1 MRRFFLRWR
10 NALLRRDSGEGDLT
24 RELRAHL
31 TLLEDEYQRCGMT
44 LEDARLAARRALG
57 SAALVTDRHRDAR
70 SFVWVEDLRRDL
82 AHTLRAL
89 RRSPGFAAVAILALG
104 LGIGVNTSFFTIV
117 YAACLR
123 GLPIESPERVLYISL
138 RNSQNQLGSLSWAE
152 FDELRA
158 RTRTLSEAGAYT
170 STVTA
175 LADDRQP
182 PARVLGAYMSGGT
195 FELLGDRP
203 VVGRTFRRD
212 EDRPGGPQVVVLG
225 HEIWSSRFASDRQI
239 VGQSITVN
247 GIPTTVIGVMPRGFM
262 FPGNAD
268 LWRPMANLPAV
279 VRESRAERRLA
290 VVGRLAP
297 DATLE
302 RARAELAAFDIDAA
316 QGPAGP
322 GRRARLEAVPINE
335 HVNPSIWQ
343 RTWLAFITVGVLVL
357 LVACANVANLL
368 LMRAATRGREI
379 AIRTSI
385 GATRARVI
393 RQLLAESAVLAACA
407 AGVGVVFAWAAL
419 RALSGLLPPEAMPY
433 WMAFTMDARVLAVT
447 MAVCLGCVFV
457 CGLPSALHLSRADVL
472 GAITADGPTS
482 MARPARTWVGV
493 LLTAEFAVSLV
504 LVALAVTA
512 MRTDAAIR
520 SREFQ
525 IDQASLLTMWVTL
538 PADWYPTPE
547 SRQAFVDRLE
557 APVIGGHDV
566 GAVALATALPYGGG
580 PQLPLTIAGRAE
592 EESPPVVSTVSV
604 NARYFDV
611 MGVPL
616 TRGRAF
622 SPLDGRP
629 GSEAAIVNERF
640 VRMFLPGAE
649 PLETRIRVGGPD
661 SPWLQIVGVSTT
673 VRQQPLG
680 AEAGPVVFLPFRAA
694 LAQTMAIVVRTPGA
708 IDAPVRQLREH
719 VARLNPNL
727 PVYRVMTFEEAM
739 RMSAWNVRLSNVM
752 VRGIAVV
759 ALLLALVGLY
769 AVTGHTVERWRRE
782 LGLRVALGAGAG
794 EVGWLVVRRV
804 LVQLG
809 AGLGVGIVGTQVFDR
824 VFNDPATAVAG
835 AKMTDPGALTLMAV
849 SIGTVALLAC
859 LRPIWRATRVDPIVA
874 LRVD

>member
-1 MRRFFLRWR
+1 MRRFLLRWR
-10 NALLRRDSGEGDLT
+10 NALLRRDSGEGDLA
-24 RELRAHL
+24 RELQAHL
-31 TLLEDEYQRCGMT
+31 TLLEDDYRRRGMT
-44 LEDARLAARRALG
+44 AGEARLAARRTLG
-57 SAALVTDRHRDAR
+57 STALVADRHRDAR

-82 AHTLRAL
+82 AHTARGL

-138 RNSQNQLGSLSWAE
+138 RDGENQPGGLSWAE

-158 RTRTLSEAGAYT
+158 RTRTLSELGAYT

-182 PARVLGAYMSGGT
+182 PARVLGAYISAGT

-212 EDRPGGPQVVVLG
+212 EDRPGGPQVAVLG
-225 HEIWSSRFASDRQI
+225 HEIWSSRFAGDPAI
-239 VGQSITVN
+239 VGQSIRVN

-268 LWRPMANLPAV
+268 LWRAMANLPAA
-279 VRESRAERRLA
+279 VRESRTERRLA
-290 VVGRLAP
+290 VVGRMAS

-302 RARAELAAFDIDAA
+302 RARAELAALDIDST
-316 QGPAGP
+316 QGSPGT

-335 HVNPSIWQ
+335 QLNPSVWQ

-393 RQLLAESAVLAACA
+393 RQLLAESATLAACA
-407 AGVGVVFAWAAL
+407 GVAGVLLAWAGL

-433 WMAFTMDARVLAVT
+433 WMAFTIDARVLAVT

-457 CGLPSALHLSRADVL
+457 CGLPSALHLSRVDVL
-472 GAITADGPTS
+472 GAITADSPAS
-482 MARPARTWVGV
+482 MARPARKWIGA

-504 LVALAVTA
+504 LVAMAVTA
-512 MRTDAAIR
+512 VRVDAEIR
-520 SREFQ
+520 GKEFQ

-547 SRQAFVDRLE
+547 SRQVFVDRLQ
-557 APVIGGHDV
+557 APVDGGDAV
-566 GAVALATALPYGGG
+566 GAIALATALPYGGG
-580 PQLPLTIAGRAE
+580 PQLPLTVAGRAE
-592 EESPPVVSTVSV
+592 EKSPPVVSTVSV
-604 NARYFDV
+604 NASYFDV
-611 MGVPL
+611 MRVPL
-616 TRGRAF
+616 TRGRSF

-629 GSEAAIVNERF
+629 GYEAAIVNERF
-640 VRMFLPGAE
+640 VRMFLPGQE
-649 PLETRIRVGGPD
+649 PLETRIRVGGPE
-661 SPWLQIVGVSTT
+661 SPWLRIVGVSTT
-673 VRQQPLG
+673 VRQQPIG

-694 LAQTMAIVVRTPGA
+694 LAQTMAIVARTHGA
-708 IDAPVRQLREH
+708 IDAPVRLLREH

-739 RMSAWNVRLSNVM
+739 EMSAWNVRLGNVM
-752 VRGIAVV
+752 VRSIAVV
-759 ALLLALVGLY
+759 ALLLAVVGLY

-809 AGLGVGIVGTQVFDR
+809 IGLGVGVVGTQLFDR
-824 VFNDPATAVAG
+824 VFNEPAVAVPG
-835 AKMTDPGALTLMAV
+835 AGMTDPGALALMAV
-849 SIGTVALLAC
+849 SIGAVALIAC

-874 LRVD
+874 LRVE